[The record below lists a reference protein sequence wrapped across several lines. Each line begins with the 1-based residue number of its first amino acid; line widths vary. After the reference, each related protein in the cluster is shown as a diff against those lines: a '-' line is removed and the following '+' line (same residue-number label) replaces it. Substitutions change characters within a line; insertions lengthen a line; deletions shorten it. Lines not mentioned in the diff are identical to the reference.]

1 LQEAFLNGKAFFI
14 KTIFSFLYY
23 LRKIKKSLYFYKIL
37 VQFKNKTLK
46 HYYFF
51 SLFILFTSCQYFE
64 KQVPSEKELL
74 QKELKAINWKEVDE
88 YPSFVDCD
96 KLEEK
101 KQRQQCFF
109 DYLTQLIQEKLRVDT
124 LSALY
129 PELDTIEVK
138 VTVFPDSK
146 MQFEPQFPKD
156 SVAYDTIK
164 IDSILHARLVNFPKV
179 NPAIK
184 QGIPVKTQFI
194 LPVIIK
200 VE

>member
-1 LQEAFLNGKAFFI
+1 MKQ
-14 KTIFSFLYY
+14 Y
-23 LRKIKKSLYFYKIL
+23 
-37 VQFKNKTLK
+37 
-46 HYYFF
+46 
-51 SLFILFTSCQYFE
+51 SLFLVFVLFNSCQYFD

-88 YPSFVDCD
+88 YPSVADCEKID
-96 KLEEK
+96 NK

-109 DYLTQLIQEKLRVDT
+109 EYLTQLIQEKLSVDT
-124 LSALY
+124 LSVLY

-138 VTVFPDSK
+138 VTIFPNASMK
-146 MQFEPQFPKD
+146 FEPQFPKD

-164 IDSILHARLVNFPKV
+164 IDSILKARLVGFPKV

-184 QGIPVKTQFI
+184 RGIPVKTQFI

>member
-1 LQEAFLNGKAFFI
+1 
-14 KTIFSFLYY
+14 
-23 LRKIKKSLYFYKIL
+23 LYFYSIL
-37 VQFKNKTLK
+37 VPFKKQTLK
-46 HYYFF
+46 QF
-51 SLFILFTSCQYFE
+51 SLFLVFILFNSCQYFD

-88 YPSFVDCD
+88 YPSVVDCD
-96 KLEEK
+96 KIEDK

-109 DYLTQLIQEKLRVDT
+109 EVLTQLIQEKLSNDT
-124 LSALY
+124 LAMLY

-138 VTVFPDSK
+138 VTIFPNAT

-164 IDSILHARLVNFPKV
+164 IDSILKARLVDFPKI

-184 QGIPVKTQFI
+184 RGLPVKTQFI
-194 LPVIIK
+194 LPVILK